1 MHVNNDILA
10 LRLWEKYRKGFEKRV
25 DRRSRAMFVDKN
37 CVVGNLRVLGDGASG
52 VQVVI
57 LKRVNVRSLYL
68 KNDDHDLECIMNSR
82 NKKEK

>member
-1 MHVNNDILA
+1 
-10 LRLWEKYRKGFEKRV
+10 
-25 DRRSRAMFVDKN
+25 MFVDKN